1 MSAYTRREFT
11 KLALSGVAALSTTK
25 ALRAAEVPGR
35 PNSKV
40 AGVQIGLN
48 VPYSFANPLMSG
60 DDIIKNCVALG
71 MSGLELRTHLDFC
84 ARGAAG
90 RFLLDLRL
98 DQFALSR
105 PRVARNHPAF
115 RSRDV
120 T

>member
-25 ALRAAEVPGR
+25 ALHAAEVPGR

-71 MSGLELRTHLDFC
+71 VSGLELRTQPVEAFLGRPEFDSTNTKTQN
-84 ARGAAG
+84 AEALAAWRATPPG
-90 RFLLDLRL
+90 
-98 DQFALSR
+98 
-105 PRVARNHPAF
+105 
-115 RSRDV
+115 
-120 T
+120 